1 MALDVSAI
9 VGIILMSVGTL
20 MVVWGLV
27 LCYTTK
33 VSGRRQAKYGLY
45 QDIFL
50 VLPVSPPSL
59 IFTSYQIDILYI

>member
-20 MVVWGLV
+20 MVAWGLV

-33 VSGRRQAKYGLY
+33 VRILFMA
-45 QDIFL
+45 
-50 VLPVSPPSL
+50 PS
-59 IFTSYQIDILYI
+59 IRSSKAFKC

>member
-20 MVVWGLV
+20 MVAWGLV

-33 VSGRRQAKYGLY
+33 VR
-45 QDIFL
+45 IFFFWL
-50 VLPVSPPSL
+50 LQEL
-59 IFTSYQIDILYI
+59 KDC

>member
-33 VSGRRQAKYGLY
+33 VKWPVTIQIWFKSGYFPCFTGLTTKSHIHIIS
-45 QDIFL
+45 DR
-50 VLPVSPPSL
+50 
-59 IFTSYQIDILYI
+59 YI

>member
-33 VSGRRQAKYGLY
+33 VTGR
-45 QDIFL
+45 
-50 VLPVSPPSL
+50 
-59 IFTSYQIDILYI
+59 

>member
-20 MVVWGLV
+20 MVAWGLV

-33 VSGRRQAKYGLY
+33 VR
-45 QDIFL
+45 DIIFL
-50 VLPVSPPSL
+50 
-59 IFTSYQIDILYI
+59 ILC

>member
-20 MVVWGLV
+20 MVAWGLV

-33 VSGRRQAKYGLY
+33 VSIF
-45 QDIFL
+45 IFL
-50 VLPVSPPSL
+50 FGP
-59 IFTSYQIDILYI
+59 IKEYF